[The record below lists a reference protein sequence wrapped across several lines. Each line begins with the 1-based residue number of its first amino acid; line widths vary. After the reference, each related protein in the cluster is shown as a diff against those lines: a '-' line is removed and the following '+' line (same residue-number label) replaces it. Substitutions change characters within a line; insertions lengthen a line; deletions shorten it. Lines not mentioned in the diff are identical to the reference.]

1 MMTRIYLTLDQSMDY
16 SFSIKLIAYTFLC
29 THNFSLYML
38 KQSNYFVKFN
48 FQMFLSIFLYYFY
61 MKTYPH
67 SNSTLSNIVFVSFTA
82 YQLFHNLFKFSFQF
96 ELILTQIGVGNL
108 SAVLPARI

>member
-1 MMTRIYLTLDQSMDY
+1 
-16 SFSIKLIAYTFLC
+16 
-29 THNFSLYML
+29 ML

-67 SNSTLSNIVFVSFTA
+67 SNSTLSNIVFVSFTG
-82 YQLFHNLFKFSFQF
+82 YQLVHNLFKFSFQF
-96 ELILTQIGVGNL
+96 ELILT
-108 SAVLPARI
+108 